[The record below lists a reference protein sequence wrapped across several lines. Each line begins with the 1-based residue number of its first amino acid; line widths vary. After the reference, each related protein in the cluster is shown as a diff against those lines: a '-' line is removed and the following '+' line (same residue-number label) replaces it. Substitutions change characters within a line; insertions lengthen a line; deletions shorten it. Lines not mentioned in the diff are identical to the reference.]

1 MNKLQQ
7 YLNKANVSQE
17 DFDENG
23 EALDPTVVEQNE
35 ILGEAEVEV
44 PEVDA
49 EVTPEI
55 VEEVTETADEAVAEA
70 EDLPEAVEEVS
81 ELEADV
87 GDELA
92 SIEEFQGILAH
103 GRRTKTYSPQFAAA
117 VQGKL
122 NRLNDLFEVEDKKRV
137 SIENFGGDDLGEFYR
152 VSQEAFEGFAKRLSD
167 TLHNAAAALASKLKA
182 KWGVG
187 VYEKVNTKLQARA
200 DAILSGTGKAE
211 PAVIKGK
218 TAAVHFH
225 IGGEFNGDILGNLT
239 KDMRF
244 ASGPGQQLIK
254 GTAAYMQNVIKI
266 LDKGVVEGGK
276 GKTGEILAEVLNLKR
291 PVDLLPEEAFKGAMS
306 GGLKFEKVAEKGKE
320 GDTRGAYKDIA
331 RSAIPVI
338 DGDRFKGE
346 AADVTIDKATADKIA
361 KTCKAFSALTLKLAQ
376 GSALNSIEETYT
388 QIGNVS
394 KRVKTA
400 ANTTSWAENKDLNIV
415 AAGLAGMTE
424 RQFNLL
430 WTLIHTCFD
439 TIEFALYFAEKA
451 VEGSSAKKEE
461 PAAAE

>member
-1 MNKLQQ
+1 MSKLKQ
-7 YLNKANVSQE
+7 YLSTRVSKE

-23 EALDPTVVEQNE
+23 EALEPALVEQNE
-35 ILGEAEVEV
+35 ILDEQEVEV
-44 PEVDA
+44 PEVDS

-55 VEEVTETADEAVAEA
+55 IDEAEVVADDAQAEIEDLPADVEEVTELEGEVG
-70 EDLPEAVEEVS
+70 EEI
-81 ELEADV
+81 
-87 GDELA
+87 A
-92 SIEEFQGILAH
+92 SIEEFCGILAH

-122 NRLNDLFEVEDKKRV
+122 NRLNEMFEVEDKKRV
-137 SIENFGGDDLGEFYR
+137 SLENYGGEDLSEFYR

-167 TLHNAAAALASKLKA
+167 TLHNAATALAGKLKA

-187 VYEKVNTKLQARA
+187 VYEKVDAKLQARA

-244 ASGPGQQLIK
+244 ASGRGQQLVK
-254 GTAAYMQNVIKI
+254 GTAAYLQNVIKI

-276 GKTGEILAEVLNLKR
+276 GKTGEILAEVLKLKR
-291 PVDLLPEEAFKGAMS
+291 PVDILAEEDFKGAMS
-306 GGLKFEKVAEKGKE
+306 GGMKFVKVAEKGKE

-331 RSAIPVI
+331 RSSIPTI

-361 KTCKAFSALTLKLAQ
+361 KTAKAFSALTLKIAQ

-400 ANTTSWAENKDLNIV
+400 ANATSWTENKDLNIV

-424 RQFNLL
+424 RQFMLL

-451 VEGSSAKKEE
+451 VEGGSKKEE